1 LRAALAP
8 GEQYHYRFETADAS
22 SPAGRFR
29 TARPAGS
36 REPVRIAFFSCQ
48 ELIAG
53 YYHAH
58 PDLAAQ
64 DVDLLRGRPSSSAA
78 P

>member
-1 LRAALAP
+1 
-8 GEQYHYRFETADAS
+8 
-22 SPAGRFR
+22 
-29 TARPAGS
+29 
-36 REPVRIAFFSCQ
+36 VRIAFFSCH

-58 PDLAAQ
+58 RDLAAQ
-64 DVDLLRGRPSSSAA
+64 DVDLVRGRPSSSAA